1 MALRTIRVQGDPVL
15 EKICKPVKELTPR
28 TKELIEDMLDTMYEA
43 NGVGLAAPQVGIL
56 KRIVVIDVG
65 EGPVVMVN
73 PVILETSG
81 EQTGDEGCLSIPGKA
96 GQVTR
101 PNYVKVH
108 AFDENMEEYEI
119 EGTELMARAMCHEI
133 MRVIFMGTPDFAV
146 GTLEEIIKAGHEV
159 VLVVSQPDKAVGRS
173 KALKYTP
180 VKECAVAH
188 GIEVYQ
194 PAKIRAEESV
204 EYLRQYNADI
214 IIVEAFGQ
222 IIPKAILDMPRFGC
236 VNVHASL
243 LPKYRGAA
251 PIQWAVLNGDQ
262 VTGVTTMRMDEGLDT
277 GDMIM
282 KQEVIVDEDETGG
295 SLFDKLSEVG
305 AKLCVKTMEAIENG
319 TAVYTPQDDALA
331 THTGKIQKE
340 MGSIDWSKDAEVIE
354 RLVRGLNPWPS
365 AYTRID
371 DKNLKI
377 WRAKVISHEVKAA
390 PGCILKVTKDEL
402 EVQTGNGVLALLEV
416 QLEGKKRMTTDAFL
430 RGYQVTEGSFLKRC

>member
-1 MALRTIRVQGDPVL
+1 M
-15 EKICKPVKELTPR
+15 KIV
-28 TKELIEDMLDTMYEA
+28 
-43 NGVGLAAPQVGIL
+43 
-56 KRIVVIDVG
+56 
-65 EGPVVMVN
+65 
-73 PVILETSG
+73 
-81 EQTGDEGCLSIPGKA
+81 
-96 GQVTR
+96 
-101 PNYVKVH
+101 
-108 AFDENMEEYEI
+108 
-119 EGTELMARAMCHEI
+119 
-133 MRVIFMGTPDFAV
+133 FMGTPDFSV
-146 GTLEEIIKAGHEV
+146 PVLEALVKAGHQVEAV
-159 VLVVSQPDKAVGRS
+159 VTQPDKPKGRGKAV
-173 KALKYTP
+173 LMTP
-180 VKECAVAH
+180 VKEKAMEL
-188 GIEVYQ
+188 GIPVYQ
-194 PAKIRAEESV
+194 PVKVREPEFV
-204 EYLRQYNADI
+204 EVLKELKPD
-214 IIVEAFGQ
+214 VMVVVAFGQ
-222 IIPKAILDMPRFGC
+222 LLPKAVLDIPPYGC

-251 PIQWAVLNGDQ
+251 PIQWVVIDGEKES
-262 VTGVTTMRMDEGLDT
+262 GVTTMMMDVGLDT
-277 GDMIM
+277 GDMLEQKAIPL
-282 KQEVIVDEDETGG
+282 DEKETGG

>member
-1 MALRTIRVQGDPVL
+1 M
-15 EKICKPVKELTPR
+15 
-28 TKELIEDMLDTMYEA
+28 
-43 NGVGLAAPQVGIL
+43 
-56 KRIVVIDVG
+56 RIV
-65 EGPVVMVN
+65 
-73 PVILETSG
+73 
-81 EQTGDEGCLSIPGKA
+81 
-96 GQVTR
+96 
-101 PNYVKVH
+101 
-108 AFDENMEEYEI
+108 
-119 EGTELMARAMCHEI
+119 
-133 MRVIFMGTPDFAV
+133 FMGTPDFAV
-146 GTLEEIIKAGHEV
+146 PTLTALIEGGHEV
-159 VLVVSQPDKAVGRS
+159 VAVVTQPDKPKGRGKAV
-173 KALKYTP
+173 LMTP
-180 VKECAVAH
+180 VKEKA
-188 GIEVYQ
+188 IEYEIPVYQ
-194 PAKIRAEESV
+194 PVKVRDPEFV
-204 EYLRQYNADI
+204 ELLKTMAPDA
-214 IIVEAFGQ
+214 IVVVAFGQ
-222 IIPKAILDMPRFGC
+222 ILPKSILDLPKYGC

-251 PIQWAVLNGDQ
+251 PIQWAVIDGEKES
-262 VTGVTTMRMDEGLDT
+262 GVTTMMMDVGLDT
-277 GDMIM
+277 GDMLEQKAIPL
-282 KQEVIVDEDETGG
+282 DEKETGG

-305 AKLCVKTMEAIENG
+305 ARLCVKTMEAIENG